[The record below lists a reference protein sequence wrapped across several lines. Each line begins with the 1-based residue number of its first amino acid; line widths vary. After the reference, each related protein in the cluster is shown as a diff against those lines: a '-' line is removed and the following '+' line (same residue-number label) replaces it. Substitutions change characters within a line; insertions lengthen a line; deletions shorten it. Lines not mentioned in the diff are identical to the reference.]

1 MEIKKTVG
9 TRDTSKDPYF
19 MVILGDGTRAE
30 FYGIQEFEE
39 YLAEGMSGDPEKDE
53 QFLNNLSVYR
63 LTPRSKITY
72 KYKMAV
78 KFEP

>member
-9 TRDTSKDPYF
+9 TRDTSKDPYL

-30 FYGIQEFEE
+30 FYGIQEFEK

-53 QFLNNLSVYR
+53 QFINNLSVYR
-63 LTPRSKITY
+63 LTPGNTITY
-72 KYKMAV
+72 TYRMEV
-78 KFEP
+78 KFKP